1 MKRAALIDDDP
12 VELAILCGVAESL
25 DESWVFTR
33 FHSVDDFVSSDM
45 AASFDVLFL
54 DRRVPPHH
62 SFEETVSIIENSDFS
77 GHVVLLTNHRTGS
90 KPPKSTIS
98 LLGPYE
104 KIDIQEPDVLE
115 KLLSGQP
122 IL

>member
-12 VELAILCGVAESL
+12 VELAILSGVAESL
-25 DESWVFTR
+25 DEPWTFTR
-33 FHSVDDFVSSDM
+33 FHSVEDFVGSD
-45 AASFDVLFL
+45 AVNSFDVLFL

-62 SFEETVSIIENSDFS
+62 SFEATVSIIESSDFS
-77 GHVVLLTNHRTGS
+77 GHIVLLTNHRTGS

-104 KIDIQEPDVLE
+104 KMDIQEPEVLE
-115 KLLSGQP
+115 KLLGGQP
-122 IL
+122 II